1 MTGEDYREEKKKPEI
16 PEKSEIPGESEEAE
30 PDGEPIFAEIEF
42 PDGSTVEY
50 ELLGIFGIGESRY
63 LALYPVEQQGGEVNL
78 FPIEEGPDGEMEFRE
93 FFDDEEY
100 QMASGFFE
108 TWVNEGTDVLL
119 ERAGISAKTVWM
131 ESEGEK
137 ND

>member
-1 MTGEDYREEKKKPEI
+1 MAEDRFREEQEQ
-16 PEKSEIPGESEEAE
+16 E

-42 PDGSTVEY
+42 PDGRTVEY
-50 ELLGIFGIGESRY
+50 ELLGMFGIGESRY
-63 LALYPVEQQGGEVNL
+63 LAMYPVEQQGGEVNL
-78 FPIEEGPDGEMEFRE
+78 FPIEEGPDGAMEFRE

-119 ERAGISAKTVWM
+119 DYAGIPTQASRM
-131 ESEGEK
+131 EAEGEK
-137 ND
+137 SN